1 MGNRRGPGGY
11 HRVVKK
17 SGARRAW
24 FWIMVVCLAVVAYNV
39 VNAVVLASEK
49 ADIHPAC
56 AEADILTPDEREEW
70 CGEALSST
78 ATTDVNVVF
87 AVLFGL
93 LALVSLIVWRTRDQY
108 KESPGESVSDKQAD
122 QPEKSVVRVL
132 KRFSDPLVIEQ
143 LGELDDKAWDMFNAR
158 FEPCNKTGHIIGML
172 VLPPVS
178 LIVLRQ
184 WVPLA
189 VYAVLA
195 WVFFVVYIQL
205 LLLAHVVLVSTLPYL
220 IKGRNDQQALKLL
233 AELKAF
239 GYLERG

>member
-1 MGNRRGPGGY
+1 M
-11 HRVVKK
+11 VKK

-39 VNAVVLASEK
+39 ANAVMLASEQP
-49 ADIHPAC
+49 DIHPAC

-70 CGEALSST
+70 CGEALGST
-78 ATTDVNVVF
+78 ADTGINVVF

-108 KESPGESVSDKQAD
+108 KESAGESVSDEQAD
-122 QPEKSVVRVL
+122 QPDKSALRVF

-158 FEPCNKTGHIIGML
+158 FEPCSKTGHIIGML
-172 VLPPVS
+172 LLPPVS

-189 VYAVLA
+189 VYVVLA
-195 WVFFVVYIQL
+195 WVFFVVYIL
-205 LLLAHVVLVSTLPYL
+205 LLPLVHVVLVTTLPYL

-239 GYLERG
+239 GYLERV